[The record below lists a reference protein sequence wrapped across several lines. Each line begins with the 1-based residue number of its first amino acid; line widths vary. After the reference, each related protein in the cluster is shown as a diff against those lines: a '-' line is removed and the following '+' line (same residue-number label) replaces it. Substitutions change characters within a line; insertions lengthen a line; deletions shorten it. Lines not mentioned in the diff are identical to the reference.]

1 MNEQTMQPNVNEWSY
16 QRYAQFY
23 KKDEIKD
30 AEFEKKINEIKRLI
44 LEDKETD
51 LHAIAKIS
59 GCTYEEAIL
68 KIGYLKNKRVIGDY
82 YVDSAAGIV
91 SMCSEEELASIKKYE
106 RFLYGRHAQIDSIAI
121 ETNQSEEKVWNDLK
135 YLDEK
140 KLINGVI
147 FNDVDR
153 KIIYYSLEKKLKEK
167 DYISINCPNC
177 GRLVDIQRG
186 SKDRCPCCDSIIE
199 DDIMEKALE
208 LLKLK
213 EQKRAERGI

>member
-1 MNEQTMQPNVNEWSY
+1 MNEEIRKPNISEWSY

-23 KKDEIKD
+23 KKDENKD
-30 AEFEKKINEIKRLI
+30 ADFEKKINEIKRLI

-51 LHAIAKIS
+51 LYAIAKLS

-91 SMCSEEELASIKKYE
+91 SLCSDEEEATLKKYE
-106 RFLYGRHAQIDSIAI
+106 RFLYGRHCQIDSIAI

-147 FNDVDR
+147 LNDVDR
-153 KIIYYSLEKKLKEK
+153 RIVYYSIEKRLKAK

-186 SKDRCPCCDSIIE
+186 SKGRCPCCDTIIE
-199 DDIMEKALE
+199 DDVMEKALE

-213 EQKRAERGI
+213 ESREGE

>member
-23 KKDEIKD
+23 KHDEPKDS
-30 AEFEKKINEIKRLI
+30 EFEKKINEIKRLI

-51 LHAIAKIS
+51 LYAIAKLAN
-59 GCTYEEAIL
+59 CTYEEVIL

-91 SMCSEEELASIKKYE
+91 SMCTDEELAALKKYE
-106 RFLYGRHAQIDSIAI
+106 RFLYGRHCQVDSIAI
-121 ETNQSEEKVWNDLK
+121 ETNQSEEKVWQDLE
-135 YLDEK
+135 YLDNK
-140 KLINGVI
+140 KLINGI
-147 FNDVDR
+147 ILNQVD
-153 KIIYYSLEKKLKEK
+153 KQIVYYSIEKRLKAK

-186 SKDRCPCCDSIIE
+186 SKGRCPCCDSIIE
-199 DDIMEKALE
+199 DNILEKAIALI
-208 LLKLK
+208 KNK
-213 EQKRAERGI
+213 EEREVKED